1 MRRAM
6 LLLISVMPLIAQ
18 TAQAAQGPITAQ
30 VSSASVLFGPG
41 IVQDRSGE
49 TPAPRF
55 DTKLSGEVQLQGLN
69 PLTKPRFRF
78 WLVKAGDEKKLKRA
92 SPGSLRAK
100 ALSAIT
106 GIKTDAGYSFEIHWL
121 KGAVDPDDRLFVEVF
136 LGRRRA
142 TTAISAI
149 QSHYLPA
156 SRPRGNEEK
165 N

>member
-6 LLLISVMPLIAQ
+6 LLVISVMPLMAL
-18 TAQAAQGPITAQ
+18 THQGPISAR
-30 VSSASVLFGPG
+30 VSNPSVLFGPG

-49 TPAPRF
+49 TPAPKF
-55 DTKLSGEVQLQGLN
+55 ETKLSGQVLLDGLN
-69 PLTKPRFRF
+69 SGTKPRFRF
-78 WLVKAGDEKKLKRA
+78 WLVKAGDEEKLKRA
-92 SPGSLRAK
+92 SPSSLKAK
-100 ALSAIT
+100 ALPANT
-106 GIKTDAGYSFEIHWL
+106 GIKTDSGYSFEIRWV

-149 QSHYLPA
+149 QSHFLPV
-156 SRPRGNEEK
+156 SHPRDTQEK

>member
-49 TPAPRF
+49 TPAPGF
-55 DTKLSGEVQLQGLN
+55 EPKLSGEVQLQGLN

-78 WLVKAGDEKKLKRA
+78 WLVKAGNEGKLKRA

-106 GIKTDAGYSFEIHWL
+106 SIKTDAGYSFEIHWL